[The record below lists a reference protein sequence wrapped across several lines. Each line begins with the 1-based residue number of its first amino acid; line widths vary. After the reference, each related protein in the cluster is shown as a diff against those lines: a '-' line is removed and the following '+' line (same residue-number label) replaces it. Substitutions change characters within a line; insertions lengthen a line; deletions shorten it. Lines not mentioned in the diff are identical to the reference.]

1 APPTPGTQDQSER
14 RVLMDTVEVHLDDP
28 GLVPTPARVGRLFRD
43 ASRRGD
49 VLRFEY
55 DADWLAR
62 PEAFEIEPLLPL
74 REGPFH
80 AADAAQIPNVLQ
92 DCAPDRWGRL
102 LMDRREAIAARE
114 ADRQRRTLRAWDY
127 LT

>member
-1 APPTPGTQDQSER
+1 
-14 RVLMDTVEVHLDDP
+14 MDTVEVHLDDASLAP
-28 GLVPTPARVGRLFRD
+28 APARVGRLFRD

-62 PEAFEIEPLLPL
+62 PDAFEIEPLLPL

-80 AADAAQIPNVLQ
+80 AADAAQAPNVFQ

-102 LMDRREAIAARE
+102 LMDRREAIEARE
-114 ADRQRRTLRAWDY
+114 ADRPRRMLRAWDY
-127 LT
+127 T